1 MTYRNRKLLDLA
13 HKLNVC
19 PLCGKYREE
28 GLIPMHSNQHRH
40 GKGMGH
46 KAADHFHGAGCHE
59 CHMEIDQGKR
69 HRDEKNA
76 MWTQAFEKTLT
87 EYWERGWIEVVKG
100 K

>member
-13 HKLNVC
+13 HKLNDC

-28 GLIPMHSNQHRH
+28 GLIPMHSNHQRH

-46 KAADHFHGAGCHE
+46 KAADHFHGAGCDE
-59 CHMEIDQGKR
+59 CHKKIDSGAISR
-69 HRDEKNA
+69 EEKA
-76 MWTQAFEKTLT
+76 DLWQRAFELTLT
-87 EYWERGWIEVVKG
+87 RYWENGWLAVKG